1 MKIGDLVSFH
11 SENFFEGA
19 VQLRWVTERPEQA
32 KQAANAFVFHG
43 PRYHGAADADAD
55 GIAGGYRLKDSAS
68 FVHELLGSIQGG
80 LRGEEHNP
88 YWLVVAGYGSGKSHL
103 ALTCATLLTEPAST
117 IAQHVI
123 ANITKADEALGLK
136 VQQAVGAL
144 DRPTL
149 AITLD
154 GMAGFH
160 LGNALTQATLAQL
173 QRHGVDTGAILAL
186 SPRFQLAE
194 QFVERNYAFRTNRF
208 TERLPGM
215 SVETIY
221 TQLRNNNEDV
231 YTAVDELYSETNGSH
246 IPVVGQESAQELLN
260 TLCEVY
266 CGSDGAFSNVVIMF
280 DEFGRYLEYAAEKP
294 LLAGDAALQQ
304 VFQGVQDNS
313 NKIRFIGFIQYEL
326 KSYLKRFGSADLRQ
340 LQRYITRFDSAQKW
354 YLSTNLETLFAHMI
368 GKKQN
373 VLDGVWQDTA
383 FQRNSETARQLMSH
397 ALPGYGRFPV
407 WTDPEK
413 FSRVIA
419 QGCWPLH
426 PLATWFLTR
435 QRDVVQSRSTLTFIK
450 EMLERIALEDTVTA
464 AGRLRQVSAAELV
477 LQSMLP
483 EMIAAERETG
493 SVVAETLQLL
503 LDKFQL
509 HLTTDQCLTLAGV
522 AILERMRVGKL
533 SQENM
538 NQLLAEACAL
548 PLQQLNCAL
557 AGLSH
562 DLGVIEW
569 NRDLG
574 QYELIADAST
584 RGQFQQWLRQQQTK
598 LSSDIVRDLFMRRGV
613 SDMGLEA
620 ILAVPDFAQHKQI
633 STPDWQFKPH
643 LAHTQNVD
651 KVIAGAFQ
659 DWKKASLPTDPKGN
673 VIYLYIQPNEDVEVL
688 DAKVN
693 TALQKELNN
702 AAVSKAP
709 IWVIGLNDT
718 SANLAEHIGRLYLFD
733 EKITEADKERFRRFV
748 PEEKDRSERALNES
762 IQDVIKQ
769 RLFWIAGFSS
779 IPAGRLKQVGE
790 VVFEV
795 IYPQTLPFPFDGFG
809 SSAGAG
815 AADCAQLTRSL
826 VSRQVN
832 GTWIQAQPKKL
843 QNRVTTLLNQGWGS
857 LRTSGQLAEPLNPR
871 VKVAYEYLVKL
882 HQENPNQTLLQS
894 YQTLLAPPYGM
905 NAASAGLLLGL
916 FLGLET
922 PPRRIEYNHQMVTA
936 GDWLNDAFPA
946 QKGKHFLDQ
955 VALGK
960 SSVRFLS
967 ADATGRWR
975 QLLNRWETELQY
987 EAIIRLMDEVEKNR
1001 KVEPLPELLEGHYR
1015 VLLNRAEQVLE
1026 QVHDAQKKLDQWERD
1041 IEHAERQG
1049 NVGHLLKTG
1058 SQLLRQQAVFV
1069 AEGYWPIK
1077 MQEDSKKLLALVKEF
1092 VTQRIAAWLP
1102 RQGCNSIL
1110 QVGEYNQRMEKAVAS
1125 LKQLGFASESQK
1137 LENLAR
1143 ESIAQIEEREKH
1155 RAILNRSNDYPL
1167 QPIPIDSTPVRSLR
1181 DEIAMGDALIEGIRQ
1196 THPVLKQDEINSRV
1210 TAIQDRQTQLRETV
1224 RRHTDAFG
1232 KIFAQSITR
1241 QAELEETLVRVK
1253 RLQNIFVGTLDAQ
1266 DVQDLRAQLE
1276 WVLTDVSAWD
1286 VSDDMRVER
1295 LAEVLQYHIQEQL
1308 PKFEAFLEEQEIDP
1322 AWEMAVLYQ
1331 ALASERIEAAR
1342 KRSADWL
1349 SPRLGLLP
1357 EIPDL
1362 DINRCTNLERELQ
1375 AAPSYLAE
1383 KDQEKVVEILYLVSQ
1398 HRTELEEKARSRQV
1412 NAWLTQF
1419 LVLQNITVLSK
1430 SETEQWLKSLRNP
1443 PDDAKSDEL
1452 LVLQPIE
1459 TQLTAHLDQLSLN
1472 EIITRIERLPVK
1484 LQRKLVLLLS
1494 QRLMEQQDA

>member
-19 VQLRWVTERPEQA
+19 VQLRWVTDRPEQA

-43 PRYHGAADADAD
+43 PRYHGATDAETD
-55 GIAGGYRLKDSAS
+55 GIAGGYQLKDSAS
-68 FVHELLGSIQGG
+68 FVHELLGSMRGG

-103 ALTCATLLTEPAST
+103 ALTCATLLAEPTSAT
-117 IAQHVI
+117 AQHVV
-123 ANITKADEALGLK
+123 ANIIKADESLGLK
-136 VQQAVGAL
+136 VQQAVDAL
-144 DRPTL
+144 DRPAL
-149 AITLD
+149 VITLD
-154 GMAGFH
+154 GMSGFH

-215 SVETIY
+215 SVEAIY
-221 TQLRNNNEDV
+221 AHLRNNNEDI

-266 CGSDGAFSNVVIMF
+266 CGPEGAFSNVVIMF

-313 NKIRFIGFIQYEL
+313 SKIRFVGFIQYEL
-326 KSYLKRFGSADLRQ
+326 KAYLKRFGSADLRQ

-368 GKKQN
+368 GKKQA

-383 FQRNSETARQLMSH
+383 SQRSNETARQLMSH

-435 QRDVVQSRSTLTFIK
+435 QRDVVQSRSALTFIK
-450 EMLERIALEDTVTA
+450 EMVERIAPEDAVT

-493 SVVAETLQLL
+493 GVVAETLQLL
-503 LDKFQL
+503 LEKFQA
-509 HLTTDQCLTLAGV
+509 HLTADQRLALAGV

-533 SQENM
+533 DQERM
-538 NQLLAEACAL
+538 NRLLAEACAL
-548 PLQQLNCAL
+548 PLQQLDRTL
-557 AGLSH
+557 ISLSQE
-562 DLGVIEW
+562 LGAIEW

-584 RGQFQQWLRQQQTK
+584 RGQFQQWLRQQQAK
-598 LSSDIVRDLFMRRGV
+598 LNGDIIRDLFMRRGAL
-613 SDMGLEA
+613 DMGLDT
-620 ILAVPDFAQHKQI
+620 ILSVPDFAHHKQI

-643 LAHTQNVD
+643 LANSQNID
-651 KVIAGAFQ
+651 KVVAGAFQ
-659 DWKKASLPTDPKGN
+659 DWKKASLPTDSKGN
-673 VIYLYIQPNEDVEVL
+673 VIYLYIQPNEDVSVL

-693 TALQKELNN
+693 AVLQKELKN
-702 AAVSKAP
+702 AAVSKVP
-709 IWVIGLNDT
+709 VWIIGLNDT
-718 SANLAEHIGRLYLFD
+718 SASLTEHLGRLYLFD
-733 EKITEADKERFRRFV
+733 ERITEADKERFRRFV
-748 PEEKDRSERALNES
+748 PEEKDRSDRALKES
-762 IQDVIKQ
+762 VQDVIKQ
-769 RLFWIAGFSS
+769 RLFWIAGFPN
-779 IPAGRLKQVGE
+779 IPAGRLKHVGE
-790 VVFEV
+790 AVFDAV
-795 IYPQTLPFPFDGFG
+795 YPQTVPFPFDGFG

-815 AADCAQLTRSL
+815 AVDCAQLTRSL

-832 GTWIQAQPKKL
+832 GAWIQAQPKRM

-857 LRTSGQLAEPLNPR
+857 LRTSGQLAEPSNPQ
-871 VKVAYEYLVKL
+871 VKVAYEHLVKL
-882 HQENPNQTLLQS
+882 HQDNPSQTLLQS
-894 YQTLLAPPYGM
+894 FQMLLAPPYGM

-936 GDWLNDAFPA
+936 GDWLSDAFPA

-955 VALGK
+955 AALGK
-960 SSVRFLS
+960 SAVRFLS
-967 ADATGRWR
+967 ADAAGRWR
-975 QLLNRWETELQY
+975 QLLNQWEAEQQY
-987 EAIIRLMDEVEKNR
+987 EAIIRLTDQVEKTR
-1001 KVEPLPELLEGHYR
+1001 KIEPLPESMEGLYR
-1015 VLLNRAEQVLE
+1015 VLLDRADKVLE
-1026 QVHDAQKKLDQWERD
+1026 QVHATQKKLDQWERD
-1041 IEHAERQG
+1041 IEHAEKQG
-1049 NVGHLLKTG
+1049 NVGYLLKTG

-1069 AEGYWPIK
+1069 AEGYWPTR
-1077 MQEDSKKLLALVKEF
+1077 MQADSKKLLALVKEF

-1125 LKQLGFASESQK
+1125 LKQLGFAPESQK

-1143 ESIAQIEEREKH
+1143 ESVAQIEEREKH
-1155 RAILNRSNDYPL
+1155 RAILDRSNDYPL
-1167 QPIPIDSTPVRSLR
+1167 QPDPTDSTPVRTLR
-1181 DEIAMGDALIEGIRQ
+1181 DEIATGDALIEGIRQ

-1210 TAIQDRQTQLRETV
+1210 TAIQDRQARLREAV

-1232 KIFAQSITR
+1232 KIFAQSITS
-1241 QAELEETLVRVK
+1241 QSELEETRVRVK
-1253 RLQNIFVGTLDAQ
+1253 RLQNIFVGTPDAQ
-1266 DVQDLRAQLE
+1266 EVQDLKAQLE
-1276 WVLTDVSAWD
+1276 RIRADVSAWECQD
-1286 VSDDMRVER
+1286 VGVER
-1295 LAEVLQYHIQEQL
+1295 LEALLQHQTQGQL
-1308 PKFEAFLEEQEIDP
+1308 TELDAYLQEQEIDP
-1322 AWEMAVLYQ
+1322 AWEMAALYQ
-1331 ALASERIEAAR
+1331 ALATERIEVAR

-1349 SPRLGLLP
+1349 APRLGLLLQVA
-1357 EIPDL
+1357 EL
-1362 DINRCTNLERELQ
+1362 DRNGCANLERELQ
-1375 AAPSYLAE
+1375 AAPGYLAE
-1383 KDQEKVVEILYLVSQ
+1383 KDQEKVADILRLVSQ
-1398 HRTELEEKARSRQV
+1398 RRTELEEDTRSKQIT
-1412 NAWLTQF
+1412 AWHTQF
-1419 LVLQNITVLSK
+1419 LALQNITALSK
-1430 SETEQWLKSLRNP
+1430 AETEQWLTALRKP
-1443 PDDAKSDEL
+1443 PNGIKPEEIA
-1452 LVLQPIE
+1452 VLQPIE
-1459 TQLTAHLDQLSLN
+1459 TQLTAHLDQMSLD
-1472 EIITRIERLPVK
+1472 EIIARIERLPVK
-1484 LQRKLVLLLS
+1484 AQRKLVLLLS

>member
-19 VQLRWVTERPEQA
+19 VQLRWVSDRPEQA

-43 PRYHGAADADAD
+43 PRYHGAADAETD

-68 FVHELLGSIQGG
+68 FVHELIGSIQGG

-103 ALTCATLLTEPAST
+103 ALTCATLLAEPTSAT
-117 IAQHVI
+117 AQSII
-123 ANITKADEALGLK
+123 ANITKADEGLGLK
-136 VQQAVGAL
+136 VQQAVDAL
-144 DRPTL
+144 ERPAL
-149 AITLD
+149 VITLD
-154 GMAGFH
+154 GMSGFH

-173 QRHGVDTGAILAL
+173 QQHGVDTGAILAL

-194 QFVERNYAFRTNRF
+194 QFVERNYAFRTARF
-208 TERLPGM
+208 AERLPGM
-215 SVETIY
+215 SAEVIY
-221 TQLRNNNEDV
+221 AHLRNNNEDV

-266 CGSDGAFSNVVIMF
+266 CGSEGAFSNVVIMF

-313 NKIRFIGFIQYEL
+313 NKIRFVGFIQYEL
-326 KSYLKRFGSADLRQ
+326 KAYLKRFGSADLRQ

-368 GKKQN
+368 GKKQA

-383 FQRNSETARQLMSH
+383 SQRSNETARQLMSH
-397 ALPGYGRFPV
+397 ALPGYARFPV

-435 QRDVVQSRSTLTFIK
+435 QRDVVQSRSALTFIK
-450 EMLERIALEDTVTA
+450 EMVERIAPEDAVT

-493 SVVAETLQLL
+493 GVVAETLQLL
-503 LDKFQL
+503 LEKFQA
-509 HLTTDQCLTLAGV
+509 HLNADQRLALAGV
-522 AILERMRVGKL
+522 AILERMRVGKRD
-533 SQENM
+533 QERM
-538 NQLLAEACAL
+538 NRLLAEACAL
-548 PLQQLNCAL
+548 PLQQLDRAL
-557 AGLSH
+557 ISLSQE
-562 DLGVIEW
+562 LGAIEW

-584 RGQFQQWLRQQQTK
+584 RGQFQQWLRQQQAK
-598 LSSDIVRDLFMRRGV
+598 LNSDSIRELFMRRGAL
-613 SDMGLEA
+613 DMGLETT
-620 ILAVPDFAQHKQI
+620 LSVPDFAQHKQI

-643 LAHTQNVD
+643 LAHSQNID
-651 KVIAGAFQ
+651 KVVAGAFH

-673 VIYLYIQPNEDVEVL
+673 VIYLYIQPNEDVSVL

-693 TALQKELNN
+693 AVLQKELKN
-702 AAVSKAP
+702 AAANKAP
-709 IWVIGLNDT
+709 VWIIGLSDT
-718 SANLAEHIGRLYLFD
+718 SASLAEHLGRLYLFD

-748 PEEKDRSERALNES
+748 PEEKDRSDRAIKEAV
-762 IQDVIKQ
+762 QDVIKQ

-779 IPAGRLKQVGE
+779 IPAGRLKHVGE
-790 VVFEV
+790 AVFDAV
-795 IYPQTLPFPFDGFG
+795 YPQTVPFPFDGFA

-832 GTWIQAQPKKL
+832 GAWIQAQPRKL

-857 LRTSGQLAEPLNPR
+857 LRTSGQLADPSNPQA
-871 VKVAYEYLVKL
+871 KIAYEHLVKL
-882 HQENPNQTLLQS
+882 HQDNPSQTLLQS
-894 YQTLLAPPYGM
+894 FQMLLAPPYGM

-922 PPRRIEYNHQMVTA
+922 PPRRIEYNHQMVAA
-936 GDWLNDAFPA
+936 GDWLTDAFPA

-955 VALGK
+955 TVLGK
-960 SSVRFLS
+960 SAVRFLS
-967 ADATGRWR
+967 ADAAGRWR
-975 QLLNRWETELQY
+975 QLLNQWEAEQQY
-987 EAIIRLMDEVEKNR
+987 EVIIRLTDQVDKTR
-1001 KVEPLPELLEGHYR
+1001 KVEPLPESMEGLYR
-1015 VLLNRAEQVLE
+1015 VLLDRADKVLE
-1026 QVHDAQKKLDQWERD
+1026 QVHAAQKKLDQWERD
-1041 IEHAERQG
+1041 IEHAERQA
-1049 NVGHLLKTG
+1049 NVGYLLKAG

-1069 AEGYWPIK
+1069 EEGCWPAK
-1077 MQEDSKKLLALVKEF
+1077 MHEDSQKLLALVKEF
-1092 VTQRIAAWLP
+1092 VAQRIAAWLP

-1125 LKQLGFASESQK
+1125 LKHLGFAAESQK

-1143 ESIAQIEEREKH
+1143 ESVAQIEEREKH
-1155 RAILNRSNDYPL
+1155 RAILDRSNDYPL
-1167 QPIPIDSTPVRSLR
+1167 QPDPTDSTPVRTLR
-1181 DEIAMGDALIEGIRQ
+1181 DEIATGDALIEGIRQ

-1210 TAIQDRQTQLRETV
+1210 TTIQYRQTRLREAV

-1232 KIFAQSITR
+1232 KIFAQAITS
-1241 QAELEETLVRVK
+1241 QAELEETLVRIK
-1253 RLQNIFVGTLDAQ
+1253 RLQNIFVGTPDAQ
-1266 DVQDLRAQLE
+1266 EVQDLKTQLE
-1276 WVLTDVSAWD
+1276 RIRADVSAWECQD
-1286 VSDDMRVER
+1286 VGVER
-1295 LAEVLQYHIQEQL
+1295 LKALLQHQTLGQLAEFDAYLQ
-1308 PKFEAFLEEQEIDP
+1308 EQEIDP
-1322 AWEMAVLYQ
+1322 AWEMAAVYQ
-1331 ALASERIEAAR
+1331 ALASERIEIAR

-1349 SPRLGLLP
+1349 APRLGLLP
-1357 EIPDL
+1357 QVADL
-1362 DINRCTNLERELQ
+1362 DRNRCANLERELQ
-1375 AAPSYLAE
+1375 AAPGYLAE
-1383 KDQEKVVEILYLVSQ
+1383 KDQEKVAEILHLVSQ
-1398 HRTELEEKARSRQV
+1398 RRTELEEDARSKQV
-1412 NAWLTQF
+1412 KVWLAQF
-1419 LVLQNITVLSK
+1419 LSLQNIEVLSK
-1430 SETEQWLKSLRNP
+1430 PETERWLKSLRNP
-1443 PDDAKSDEL
+1443 PDDAKPDEL
-1452 LVLQPIE
+1452 SVLLPIE
-1459 TQLTAHLDQLSLN
+1459 VQLTAHLDQMSLD
-1472 EIITRIERLPVK
+1472 EIVARIGKLPVK
-1484 LQRKLVLLLS
+1484 AQRKLVLLLS
-1494 QRLMEQQDA
+1494 ERLMGQQDV

>member
-1 MKIGDLVSFH
+1 MKIRDMVSFH

-19 VQLRWVTERPEQA
+19 VQLRWVSDRPEQA

-43 PRYHGAADADAD
+43 PRYHGAADAEMD
-55 GIAGGYRLKDSAS
+55 GITGGYRLKDSAS
-68 FVHELLGSIQGG
+68 FVHELLHSIQGG

-103 ALTCATLLTEPAST
+103 ALTCATLLAEPTSDT
-117 IAQHVI
+117 AQSII
-123 ANITKADEALGLK
+123 ANITKADEGLGLK
-136 VQQAVGAL
+136 VQQAVDAL
-144 DRPTL
+144 ERPAL
-149 AITLD
+149 VITLD
-154 GMAGFH
+154 GMSGFH

-194 QFVERNYAFRTNRF
+194 QFVERNYAFRTARF
-208 TERLPGM
+208 AERLPGM

-221 TQLRNNNEDV
+221 AHLRNNNEDV

-266 CGSDGAFSNVVIMF
+266 CGPEGAFSNVVIMF

-313 NKIRFIGFIQYEL
+313 HKIRFVGFIQYEL
-326 KSYLKRFGSADLRQ
+326 KAYLKRFGSADLRQ

-354 YLSTNLETLFAHMI
+354 YLSTNLETLFAHII
-368 GKKQN
+368 GKKQA

-383 FQRNSETARQLMSH
+383 SQRSNETARQLMSH
-397 ALPGYGRFPV
+397 ALPGYARFPV

-435 QRDVVQSRSTLTFIK
+435 QRDVVQSRSALTFIK
-450 EMLERIALEDTVTA
+450 EMVERIAPEDAVT

-483 EMIAAERETG
+483 EMIATERETG
-493 SVVAETLQLL
+493 GVVAETLQLL
-503 LDKFQL
+503 LEKFQA
-509 HLTTDQCLTLAGV
+509 HLNADQRLALAGV

-533 SQENM
+533 DQERM
-538 NQLLAEACAL
+538 NRLLAEACAL
-548 PLQQLNCAL
+548 PLQQLDRAL
-557 AGLSH
+557 AGLSQE
-562 DLGVIEW
+562 LGAIEW

-584 RGQFQQWLRQQQTK
+584 RGQFQQWLRQQQAK
-598 LSSDIVRDLFMRRGV
+598 LNSDIVRDLFMRRGAL
-613 SDMGLEA
+613 DMELET
-620 ILAVPDFAQHKQI
+620 ILSVPDFAQHKQI

-643 LAHTQNVD
+643 LAHSQNID
-651 KVIAGAFQ
+651 KVVTGAFH

-673 VIYLYIQPNEDVEVL
+673 VIYLYIQPNEDVAVL

-693 TALQKELNN
+693 AVLQKELKN
-702 AAVSKAP
+702 ASVSKAP
-709 IWVIGLNDT
+709 VWVIGLSDA
-718 SANLAEHIGRLYLFD
+718 SASLAEHIGRLYLFD

-748 PEEKDRSERALNES
+748 PEEKGRSERALKELV
-762 IQDVIKQ
+762 QDVIRQ

-779 IPAGRLKQVGE
+779 IPAGRLKHVGE
-790 VVFEV
+790 AVFEAV
-795 IYPQTLPFPFDGFG
+795 YPQTVPFPFDGFG
-809 SSAGAG
+809 SSSGAG

-832 GTWIQAQPKKL
+832 GAWIQAQPKKL

-857 LRTSGQLAEPLNPR
+857 LRTSGQLAEPSNPQ
-871 VKVAYEYLVKL
+871 VKVAYEHLVKL
-882 HQENPNQTLLQS
+882 HQDNPSQTLLQS
-894 YQTLLAPPYGM
+894 FQMLLAPPYGM

-922 PPRRIEYNHQMVTA
+922 PPRRIEYNHQMMAA
-936 GDWLNDAFPA
+936 GDWLTDAFPA

-955 VALGK
+955 TVLGK
-960 SSVRFLS
+960 SAVRFLS
-967 ADATGRWR
+967 ADAAGRWR
-975 QLLNRWETELQY
+975 QLLNQWEAEQQY
-987 EAIIRLMDEVEKNR
+987 EAIIRLKYQVEKTR
-1001 KVEPLPELLEGHYR
+1001 KIEPLPESMEGVYH
-1015 VLLNRAEQVLE
+1015 VLLDRANKVLE

-1041 IEHAERQG
+1041 IEHAERQS
-1049 NVGHLLKTG
+1049 NVGHLLKVG
-1058 SQLLRQQAVFV
+1058 SQLLRQQAVFMK
-1069 AEGYWPIK
+1069 EGCWPAK
-1077 MQEDSKKLLALVKEF
+1077 MYEDGQKLLVLVKEF
-1092 VTQRIAAWLP
+1092 VAQRVATWIP
-1102 RQGCNSIL
+1102 RQGCNSIM

-1155 RAILNRSNDYPL
+1155 RAILDRSNDYPL
-1167 QPIPIDSTPVRSLR
+1167 QPDPTDSTPVRTLR
-1181 DEIAMGDALIEGIRQ
+1181 DEIATGDALVEGIRQ

-1210 TAIQDRQTQLRETV
+1210 TAIQQRQIRLREAV

-1232 KIFAQSITR
+1232 KIFAQPITS

-1253 RLQNIFVGTLDAQ
+1253 RLQNIFVGTPDAQ
-1266 DVQDLRAQLE
+1266 EVQDLKAQLE
-1276 WVLTDVSAWD
+1276 RILSDVSAWECQD
-1286 VSDDMRVER
+1286 VDVER
-1295 LAEVLQYHIQEQL
+1295 LEALLQHQMQGQL
-1308 PKFEAFLEEQEIDP
+1308 IGLDAYLQDQEIDP
-1322 AWEMAVLYQ
+1322 AWEMAALYQ
-1331 ALASERIEAAR
+1331 ALANERIEIAC

-1349 SPRLGLLP
+1349 APRVGLLLQ
-1357 EIPDL
+1357 ISDL
-1362 DINRCTNLERELQ
+1362 DKNRCANLERELQ
-1375 AAPSYLAE
+1375 AAPGYLAQ
-1383 KDQEKVVEILYLVSQ
+1383 KDQEKVAEILQLVRQ
-1398 HRTELEEKARSRQV
+1398 RRTELEEEARSKQV
-1412 NAWLTQF
+1412 KVWLAQF
-1419 LVLQNITVLSK
+1419 LTLQNITALSRP
-1430 SETEQWLKSLRNP
+1430 ETERWLKSLRNP
-1443 PDDAKSDEL
+1443 PDDAKPDEL
-1452 LVLQPIE
+1452 SVLQPIE
-1459 TQLTAHLDQLSLN
+1459 TQLTAHLDQMGME
-1472 EIITRIERLPVK
+1472 EIIARIERLPVK
-1484 LQRKLVLLLS
+1484 SQRKLVLLFS
-1494 QRLMEQQDA
+1494 QRLMEQQDV